1 MKRTKYFTYLLLF
14 ADDNNKKIRFY
25 KVGET
30 NSLEKRIE
38 QLENTYNATCTE
50 ILTCFIF
57 DTQEKALTMENV
69 MRDYFKKKK
78 YTRFTPKDRFKGRY
92 PTAEDIESLD
102 KKADRVSVL
111 FD

>member
-1 MKRTKYFTYLLLF
+1 MKKEKYFTYLLLF
-14 ADDNNKKIRFY
+14 ADNENKRKRFY

-30 NSLEKRIE
+30 SSIEKRIE

-57 DTQEKALTMENV
+57 DTEEKALTMENV

-92 PTAEDIESLD
+92 PTTEDIESLD
-102 KKADRVSVL
+102 KKADRVTIL